1 MSYSNGYN
9 YSPYYQSNGN
19 GNDGRGQNSYQSS
32 ASTTGR
38 YQSSGYGT
46 SNTQSGQQQPTPANA
61 YASQQSP
68 YTPTTASTDRSTA
81 SYSSYGESGSTSQYQ
96 SLGRGG
102 YGYPPSSSA
111 ANTALGNLAHASSLE
126 QDSRN
131 YTGPR
136 DNRSLQQLIDYNR
149 SQNRHT
155 NSVSPLYGTSTSTNV
170 SYGHQRSDS
179 GAGDSGVSHTRDS
192 AISDRRASTS
202 SQQPQYA
209 TTAGYSTPTAARS
222 STQNHPQSTTAS
234 YSSYQPINQGQ
245 PQSTYYPQPTR
256 PASGQ
261 SSHGR
266 NSDTHQTA
274 TRSPTYSASQA
285 PTAPTSY
292 SSNQNAHTTSRPGQ
306 QHASSQQPQLSNRQN
321 ANSPAQRSIS
331 RNSLPAPNTNQNIQR
346 ANPAAATSPTSIS
359 PEVQAPTTVDPSH
372 VFNHQ
377 EFQRRQAEAAAKK
390 AAEEQAR
397 KAAEAEETRKAS
409 EAAAA
414 LKQVSESRSS
424 NAETSREEQMAA
436 EMRQMIE
443 KMRDYKSKDPSLFT
457 QIWEQVKKTHPAGSI
472 PAAPPI
478 SAKDIPASE
487 QTSRVNGVLSPSPA
501 PSPGIDGLPDL
512 GKFPAQ
518 RRRRGGKNDSPARKR
533 KSKGDA
539 KPVKPPPQVNGLP
552 PGPPI
557 DPAIIEASNQSQVQG
572 VPLAKA
578 VDQPAEDRQLIYVS
592 GRVPRGSHQADT
604 NSQALPPISTYSG
617 SAAAPGSAKTSAPG
631 KTAWPEHKKWDLA
644 VAAKNILLAMPVNS
658 TKAKSIDPE
667 QILSYLNTNPSYE
680 ELCQMIESKGVII
693 ERGHFARCLLE
704 AVPGMGAGMQ
714 ANRRSAADSVTAQA
728 NGATPA
734 PRNLKYLNHNQ
745 SSTPTPPKNIRT
757 SVAPTAPMIS
767 APSQTS
773 NSLQITKSEEKPPVP
788 LTKQEQA
795 RKRNILDI
803 VDLSQLSDDEMPPP
817 PPQKIQRLDNQYEG
831 VRPPATNG
839 QTNTFYRIVQQAG
852 IPQHT
857 PVFPTPA
864 MAPPPHYPYAPLPP
878 NPQHSYTP
886 PAPAPVPPAPAAAS
900 AVSARQR
907 ELINSEDIVEPIDE
921 SKTRK
926 RKRYNPKTI
935 VRDVLIAAG
944 RHPTMQPLNYH
955 LDGLRKTFKH
965 VNDMSDLSTFRWDL
979 VDPGD
984 PLPAPAPIVT
994 SEDRESQHLGSAGDE
1009 VDGHDADDED
1019 QEATSQATPQMIEP
1033 SMGVKAKA
1041 SAAVTPAAAV
1051 RSKIHPSSRS
1061 CSGSFL

>member
-1 MSYSNGYN
+1 MSYNNGYN
-9 YSPYYQSNGN
+9 YSPYYQLNGN
-19 GNDGRGQNSYQSS
+19 GNDGRGQNTYQSS

-38 YQSSGYGT
+38 YQSSGYGA
-46 SNTQSGQQQPTPANA
+46 SNTQSAQQQPTPANA
-61 YASQQSP
+61 YAPQQSS
-68 YTPTTASTDRSTA
+68 YTPTTASADRSTA
-81 SYSSYGESGSTSQYQ
+81 SYSSGYGDSASTNQYQ
-96 SLGRGG
+96 SLRGG

-111 ANTALGNLAHASSLE
+111 ANSALGSLAHASSLE

-155 NSVSPLYGTSTSTNV
+155 NSVSPLYGTSTNTNV

-179 GAGDSGVSHTRDS
+179 GAGDSGASHTRDS

-209 TTAGYSTPTAARS
+209 TTAGYSNPTPAHAP
-222 STQNHPQSTTAS
+222 TQNHPHSTTES
-234 YSSYQPINQGQ
+234 YSSYQSSNQGQ
-245 PQSTYYPQPTR
+245 PQSTHYPEPTR
-256 PASGQ
+256 APSGQ

-266 NSDTHQTA
+266 NSDTYPTA
-274 TRSPTYSASQA
+274 ARSPTHSATQA
-285 PTAPTSY
+285 PSTSISY
-292 SSNQNAHTTSRPGQ
+292 VSNQNAHTTYRSGQ
-306 QHASSQQPQLSNRQN
+306 QHASSQQPQLSARQN

-331 RNSLPAPNTNQNIQR
+331 RNSLPAPNTNLNSQR
-346 ANPAAATSPTSIS
+346 ANPPAAANSPTSMS
-359 PEVQAPTTVDPSH
+359 PGVQTPTTVDPSH

-377 EFQRRQAEAAAKK
+377 EFQRRQAEAATKK

-478 SAKDIPASE
+478 SAKDITASG
-487 QTSRVNGVLSPSPA
+487 QTPRANGVLSPSPA

-518 RRRRGGKNDSPARKR
+518 RRRRGGKNDSPVRKR
-533 KSKGDA
+533 KSKGGVE
-539 KPVKPPPQVNGLP
+539 PVEPFSQVNGSSS
-552 PGPPI
+552 GPPI
-557 DPAIIEASNQSQVQG
+557 DPAIIEASNQSQLQG
-572 VPLAKA
+572 VPQAKA
-578 VDQPAEDRQLIYVS
+578 VDQPAKDRQVTYVS
-592 GRVPRGSHQADT
+592 GTGPQRAHQADT
-604 NSQALPPISTYSG
+604 SSQALRPTSTSSG
-617 SAAAPGSAKTSAPG
+617 SAPAPSSAKTPAAG

-658 TKAKSIDPE
+658 AKAKSISPE

-704 AVPGMGAGMQ
+704 AVPGMGAGVQ
-714 ANRRSAADSVTAQA
+714 ANRQSAAESVPVQA
-728 NGATPA
+728 NGTTLA
-734 PRNLKYLNHNQ
+734 PKDRKYLNHNQ
-745 SSTPTPPKNIRT
+745 FRIPTPPKNTHT
-757 SVAPTAPMIS
+757 SVTPTAPMMS
-767 APSQTS
+767 APSQTP
-773 NSLQITKSEEKPPVP
+773 NPLQVTKLEQKPPVP

-803 VDLSQLSDDEMPPP
+803 VDLSQLSDDDMPPP
-817 PPQKIQRLDNQYEG
+817 PPQKMQRLDTQHES

-852 IPQHT
+852 TPQHT
-857 PVFPTPA
+857 PVFHTPA
-864 MAPPPHYPYAPLPP
+864 MAPPPHYPYAPLPQ

-886 PAPAPVPPAPAAAS
+886 PAPAPPAPAP
-900 AVSARQR
+900 AVSAGQR
-907 ELINSEDIVEPIDE
+907 ELINSEDIVQPIDE
-921 SKTRK
+921 SKARK
-926 RKRYNPKTI
+926 RKKYNPKTI

-944 RHPTMQPLNYH
+944 RHPTMQPLNHH

-984 PLPAPAPIVT
+984 PLPASAPVVT
-994 SEDRESQHLGSAGDE
+994 PKNRESQHLGSARDEADGD
-1009 VDGHDADDED
+1009 DADDADAED
-1019 QEATSQATPQMIEP
+1019 QEVMSQSAHQMIEP
-1033 SMGVKAKA
+1033 SRGDRVKA
-1041 SAAVTPAAAV
+1041 SAAVSPAAAV
-1051 RSKIHPSSRS
+1051 Q
-1061 CSGSFL
+1061 